1 MAKPQVT
8 EKPKIVPTM
17 VPPIEEEIPL
27 PKNARDAFPQM
38 TPTEE
43 IEARANTIKLMSDI
57 SGEEIEPSFKNKK
70 EAEELAKEIINNP
83 SLKPE
88 FANYPNETMAYL
100 AGMVASSNCMIVK
113 ELADLKLYV
122 VNRFVQEAETA
133 KNSKDRLMAL
143 KAIGEVDGVDAFKRQ
158 TIITHINKTGVEL
171 ERELKEAIEHIK
183 GKVIEAEVIEDE
195 DD

>member
-1 MAKPQVT
+1 MQDSQIK
-8 EKPKIVPTM
+8 EKPKEIPTM
-17 VPPIEEEIPL
+17 VPLIEEEIPL
-27 PKNARDAFPQM
+27 PKNAREAFPNM

-43 IEARANTIKLMSDI
+43 VEARANTIKLMSDI
-57 SGEEIEPSFKNKK
+57 SGEEIEPSFENKK
-70 EAEELAKEIINNP
+70 EAEELAKDMVNNP
-83 SLKPE
+83 GLKPE

-143 KAIGEVDGVDAFKRQ
+143 KQ
-158 TIITHINKTGVEL
+158 TLG
-171 ERELKEAIEHIK
+171 
-183 GKVIEAEVIEDE
+183 
-195 DD
+195 